1 MKNKKKKVLLVI
13 LSFVAFLG
21 IVSAAS
27 KYYNYRWSN
36 KDVEMVYWDSY
47 ITNDVLKVDNGF
59 IATGFY
65 ADEYAVIKSFDDNGK
80 TVKELVLDEESTMA
94 KRVYEVD
101 DGYLV
106 VGIRGDILSVFL
118 VDKDLNN
125 YEYSSLS
132 TEYFDWEDEI
142 YFEEDEKFIYVISD
156 SYDDSIIKIKKD
168 FGSGI
173 DIIEVVNDEYTDDI
187 QKMVD
192 KYVNIGN
199 YYDYNEED
207 FYPTFVSDF
216 GDGYIYGLNSFYS
229 NRSMLVYINKENKE
243 EWMKIYNNTF
253 IRDGIEHKGN
263 FIFIM
268 SDISESVVG
277 VDADITIEGS
287 SETSESECSSYL
299 VIIDKDANILEKE
312 NINNYYDDVDYFWG
326 EHLINLN
333 ESGFVLTGS
342 EVNETSSNIPMMGGI
357 EKADSSQ
364 KRQWGEKKND
374 GNEPPKKPIDEPI
387 SMKDAL
393 LSSPPPF
400 ESKGVVLYFST
411 IHNIETKTD
420 GNGKIEATKV
430 NANFGDEIRFT
441 ITPNPG
447 FILSEVKVT
456 DSKGN
461 VLTFTDNTFTMPNA
475 DVTIEATFIVE
486 NPETVAFISIILF
499 IVLAISATI
508 IYRNKK
514 KLENIN

>member
-1 MKNKKKKVLLVI
+1 
-13 LSFVAFLG
+13 
-21 IVSAAS
+21 
-27 KYYNYRWSN
+27 
-36 KDVEMVYWDSY
+36 MVYWDSY

-173 DIIEVVNDEYTDDI
+173 YIIEVVNDEYTDDI

-199 YYDYNEED
+199 YYDYNEEY
-207 FYPTFVSDF
+207 FYPTFVSNF

-229 NRSMLVYINKENKE
+229 NRSMLVYINKDNKE

-253 IRDGIEHKGN
+253 I
-263 FIFIM
+263 
-268 SDISESVVG
+268 
-277 VDADITIEGS
+277 
-287 SETSESECSSYL
+287 
-299 VIIDKDANILEKE
+299 
-312 NINNYYDDVDYFWG
+312 
-326 EHLINLN
+326 
-333 ESGFVLTGS
+333 
-342 EVNETSSNIPMMGGI
+342 
-357 EKADSSQ
+357 
-364 KRQWGEKKND
+364 
-374 GNEPPKKPIDEPI
+374 
-387 SMKDAL
+387 
-393 LSSPPPF
+393 
-400 ESKGVVLYFST
+400 
-411 IHNIETKTD
+411 
-420 GNGKIEATKV
+420 
-430 NANFGDEIRFT
+430 
-441 ITPNPG
+441 
-447 FILSEVKVT
+447 
-456 DSKGN
+456 
-461 VLTFTDNTFTMPNA
+461 
-475 DVTIEATFIVE
+475 
-486 NPETVAFISIILF
+486 
-499 IVLAISATI
+499 
-508 IYRNKK
+508 
-514 KLENIN
+514 